1 MLIGNAIKERL
12 TGMIGRNGAGKTVL
26 FKIICGFR
34 SLDSGEIVINGTK
47 REKQADVLSSV

>member
-1 MLIGNAIKERL
+1 
-12 TGMIGRNGAGKTVL
+12 MIGRNGAGKTVL